1 MIIRKEYRYDQPTSY
16 TCDGICCA
24 VDKSGNEREC
34 EMYLYYNGCEVDFY
48 WNVWKKETI
57 KNERKNTLLL

>member
-24 VDKSGNEREC
+24 VDKSGHEREC

-48 WNVWKKETI
+48 GGEKRIVANNFDFEGEK
-57 KNERKNTLLL
+57 